1 MLHLL
6 WQGYYIIMFLKDL
19 SFVLSFHPGY
29 QPAYCILIL
38 IQNSFY
44 KALFSYIASFSP
56 LLHSFHLWLFIRRT
70 HRALVPCILFAYYTL
85 DMSCKTTLDYNV
97 ILIIYQTI
105 CTEDSWNGF
114 SIRFNAKSFPWQY
127 IQRRQTKVQVHTQSA
142 FFFFC
147 FFFNWRHC
155 ERPWCWEGLG
165 AGGERDD
172 RGWDGWMASP
182 TRWAWVWVNSG
193 SWWWTGRPGVLQ
205 FMGLQSWTQLSD
217 WTELN
222 WTELLYNI
230 LVFFFFFSV
239 LHWNE
244 SAMGVHVSPILKL
257 HSYLPPHPIPQGW
270 PSTPCLNAL
279 FYASKLYWWSISD
292 KVIYMFECYS
302 FK

>member
-182 TRWAWVWVNSG
+182 TRWAWVWVLRELVMDREA
-193 SWWWTGRPGVLQ
+193 WRAAIHGVAELDTTER
-205 FMGLQSWTQLSD
+205 LN

-222 WTELLYNI
+222 WITLQYFS
-230 LVFFFFFSV
+230 VFFFFC
-239 LHWNE
+239 LT
-244 SAMGVHVSPILKL
+244 LKWIS
-257 HSYLPPHPIPQGW
+257 HGCTCVPHPETPLLPAS
-270 PSTPCLNAL
+270 PSHPSGLAQYTVFECPVLCIEIVL
-279 FYASKLYWWSISD
+279 
-292 KVIYMFECYS
+292 VIYFR
-302 FK
+302 